1 MNKETIFP
9 HGTHMIV
16 MMAMYGLGE
25 KCAAM
30 EVRKAVVTATGTE
43 LSRPHVHK
51 TMNELA
57 NRGFV
62 EKGPAG
68 IPGDDR
74 RRFAYALTESGRE
87 LVEWLGESV
96 VNLGAVQIAA
106 AAKARRGGSKG
117 PGPGEHKGRG
127 AAWRERPPC
136 LATVPAVAAE

>member
-30 EVRKAVVTATGTE
+30 EVRKAVVNATGTE

-68 IPGDDR
+68 IR
-74 RRFAYALTESGRE
+74 ATT
-87 LVEWLGESV
+87 
-96 VNLGAVQIAA
+96 GAGLPT
-106 AAKARRGGSKG
+106 R
-117 PGPGEHKGRG
+117 
-127 AAWRERPPC
+127 
-136 LATVPAVAAE
+136 